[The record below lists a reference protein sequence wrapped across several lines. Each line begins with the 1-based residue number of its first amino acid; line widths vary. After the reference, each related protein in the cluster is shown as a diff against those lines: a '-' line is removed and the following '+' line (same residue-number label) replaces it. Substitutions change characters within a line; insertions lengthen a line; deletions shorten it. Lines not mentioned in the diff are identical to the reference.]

1 VNVSFKRRVL
11 ELLILTVTPLFV
23 LVAAVAACG
32 ARLRKPRASHEAA
45 LVWGSTPLINN
56 RYWSAAMKQ
65 AGYRSETFTDGYFAT
80 VNQRSDWDRLLGESY
95 RWMPLRLRPL
105 VAFIDS
111 LLRYDVFFFSS
122 DGFFIGRLP
131 WIWRWQAPLFKLA
144 GKKIVF
150 IPYGADSFVY
160 RRVRNS
166 TVTHGLI
173 ASYPGFAREQDV
185 IAARL
190 DYWIRHADAC
200 IPATMGM
207 DGFGRWTVA
216 IPSVLSL
223 DLGLWGPSVRHSQVD
238 GRNGTVVLC
247 HAPNHRSLK
256 GTEFVVHAVQQLQAE
271 GLKVELRLL
280 EKLQNVE
287 VRRILREDV
296 DILVEQL
303 VFIGHGLNAL
313 EGMAS
318 ALPVVSNLED
328 PEYMTVFRRWS
339 YFGECPIVSAT
350 PENVADVLRQLVTR
364 PDLRRQLGAAGRQY
378 VEKYHGLDSAA
389 YLFSNVLDHVYG
401 ERESLANL
409 YHPLLGDYPKRLP
422 RVTHPL
428 RNNRILD

>member
-1 VNVSFKRRVL
+1 MTVSFKRRVFY
-11 ELLILTVTPLFV
+11 LILRAITPLF
-23 LVAAVAACG
+23 LLFGIPVACM
-32 ARLRKPRASHEAA
+32 ARLRSSKNPRKAA
-45 LVWGSTPLINN
+45 LVWGSMPLINN
-56 RYWSAAMKQ
+56 CYWSSAMKQ
-65 AGYRSETFTDGYFAT
+65 AGYRSETFTEGYFST
-80 VNQRSDWDRLLGESY
+80 INQRSDWDRLLGESF
-95 RWMPLRLRPL
+95 RWVPIRLRPL
-105 VAFIDS
+105 IAFIDS
-111 LLRYDVFFFSS
+111 LLRYDVFCVSA

-131 WIWRWQAPLFKLA
+131 WLWRWQAPLLKIA
-144 GKKIVF
+144 GKKIIF

-173 ASYPGFAREQDV
+173 ASYPGFAREQDA
-185 IAARL
+185 IAARV

-223 DLGLWGPSVRHSQVD
+223 DLSLWQPSLRDNKAD
-238 GRNGTVVLC
+238 GRNGRVVLC

-256 GTEFVVHAVQQLQAE
+256 GTEFIVNAVEQLRAE
-271 GLKVELRLL
+271 GLQVELRLL
-280 EKLQNVE
+280 EKVQNSE
-287 VRRILREDV
+287 VRRILKEDV

-339 YFGECPIVSAT
+339 YFSECPIASAT
-350 PENVADVLRQLVTR
+350 PENAHDVLRQLVTR
-364 PDLRRQLGAAGRQY
+364 PELRRQLASAGRQY

-389 YLFSNVLDHVYG
+389 YLFINVLEYVYG
-401 ERESLANL
+401 VRDSLANL
-409 YHPLLGDYPKRLP
+409 YHPLLGEYPRRCP
-422 RVTHPL
+422 RVSHPL
-428 RNNRILD
+428 VNNRIPD